1 MLWEKARL
9 HRRAKDFIVNE
20 SGAIALVMV
29 VALVAL
35 MAAAA
40 LAVDYGYMLVVQRQL
55 QNAADAGALSGAD
68 AFGSNSPNSQAAQT
82 AATTAATAIVTGN
95 YWGNQQYLTYCTVT
109 PGYWSNVNKGFTG
122 TTSTTATLP
131 TQTPPAVWAI
141 QVVVPKSSSNN
152 GGPLQLIF
160 GPILGIRTVNLN
172 GTAVAMVVPVASG
185 GSGAS
190 GPWSIL
196 ETGSNSVILNSDV
209 TITGGSVGDNGSSL
223 TLDSGVA
230 VSQGIYANTATS
242 LTNNSGLT
250 VVQNSATNTML
261 ANAVSAATTTL
272 NADIALANN
281 TSTYSNVGQMSSTT
295 ISGTNTV
302 NVADINSM
310 LLTNPY
316 SLTLS
321 AASNESFVVRVSGTF
336 TLNSNTSVLLSGGL
350 TAANVTF
357 IATGGNVVIDAG
369 ATLNGSIL
377 TQNDSVTLN
386 GGATVN
392 GSITSGQN
400 IILDTGTGG
409 SPKVGLNASVSGSA
423 LVQ

>member
-1 MLWEKARL
+1 MLCEKARL
-9 HRRAKDFIVNE
+9 HRGAKDFLVNE

-29 VALVAL
+29 LALVAL

-40 LAVDYGYMLVVQRQL
+40 LAVDYGYMLAVQRQL

-68 AFGSNSPNSQAAQT
+68 AFGNNGPNSQAAQT
-82 AATTAATAIVTGN
+82 AATTAANEIVTGN
-95 YWGNQQYLTYCTVT
+95 SWGNQQHLTYCTVT
-109 PGYWSNVNKGFTG
+109 PGYWSFVNRAFTG

-131 TQTPPAVWAI
+131 TQAAWAV

-160 GPILGIRTVNLN
+160 GPILGIKTANLN
-172 GTAVAMVVPVASG
+172 GAAVAIVKSLASG
-185 GSGAS
+185 ASGAS

-196 ETGSNSVILNSDV
+196 ETGSNSVTLNSDV

-223 TLDSGVA
+223 TLDSGVG

-261 ANAVSAATTTL
+261 SQAASAANADYTT
-272 NADIALANN
+272 DIGLSNN
-281 TSTYSNVGQMSSTT
+281 TGGTHSNVGQNSSTT
-295 ISGTNTV
+295 ITGTNTV
-302 NVADINSM
+302 NVADISSM
-310 LLTNPY
+310 LMDSPY
-316 SLTLS
+316 NLTLS
-321 AASNESFVVRVSGTF
+321 GTSAMSFVVRVSGTF
-336 TLNSNTSVLLSGGL
+336 TLNSNTSVLLTGGL

-357 IATGGNVVIDAG
+357 IATNGSVIIDSG
-369 ATLNGSIL
+369 STLNGSIL
-377 TQNDSVTLN
+377 TENDSVTLN
-386 GGATVN
+386 GNSTVN
-392 GSITSGQN
+392 GSITSAQY
-400 IILDTGTGG
+400 IMLDSGTGG
-409 SPKVGLNASVSGSA
+409 SPKVGPLTALSGSA

>member
-29 VALVAL
+29 LALVAL

-95 YWGNQQYLTYCTVT
+95 YWGNQQYLSYCTVT
-109 PGYWSNVNKGFTG
+109 PGYWSFLNKGFTG

-131 TQTPPAVWAI
+131 TQTPPAVWAV

-160 GPILGIRTVNLN
+160 GPILGIKTVNLN
-172 GTAVAMVVPVASG
+172 GTAVAMVTSPSVTFSVLQTG
-185 GSGAS
+185 GNNINVNG
-190 GPWSIL
+190 
-196 ETGSNSVILNSDV
+196 NV
-209 TITGGSVGDNGSSL
+209 TISGGSVGDNGNGL
-223 TLDSGVA
+223 TLNSGDSVPGGV
-230 VSQGIYANTATS
+230 YANTS
-242 LTNNSGLT
+242 ISPTNNSGIS
-250 VVQNSATNTML
+250 VVQSVATNTML

-295 ISGTNTV
+295 ISGTHTV

-336 TLNSNTSVLLSGGL
+336 TLNANTSVLLSGGL

-357 IATGGNVVIDAG
+357 IPTGGGTVIIDSG
-369 ATLNGSIL
+369 STLNGSIL
-377 TQNDSVTLN
+377 SASNSVTLN
-386 GGATVN
+386 SGAILN
-392 GSITSGQN
+392 GSIITGGQ
-400 IILDTGTGG
+400 IMLDTGPTAPTGNSG
-409 SPKVGLNASVSGSA
+409 SASGSA

>member
-160 GPILGIRTVNLN
+160 GPILGIETVNLN
-172 GTAVAMVVPVASG
+172 GTAVAMVKSPSVT
-185 GSGAS
+185 
-190 GPWSIL
+190 WSVL
-196 ETGSNSVILNSDV
+196 ETGSSSITLNSNV
-209 TITGGSVGDNGSSL
+209 TINGGSVGDNGSSL
-223 TLDSGVA
+223 TLDNGVT
-230 VSQGIYANTATS
+230 VPQGQVYINTATS
-242 LTNNSGLT
+242 VTNNSGLT
-250 VVQNSATNTML
+250 PVQNSASNTL
-261 ANAVSAATTTL
+261 LSQAISSANAAYTNFIGLS
-272 NADIALANN
+272 NN
-281 TSTYSNVGQMSSTT
+281 TGTYSNAGQSANLSIT
-295 ISGTNTV
+295 GTNTV
-302 NVADINSM
+302 NVVDISN
-310 LLTNPY
+310 LLLDNPY
-316 SLTLS
+316 NITLNGTS
-321 AASNESFVVRVSGTF
+321 AMSFVVRVSGTF

-350 TAANVTF
+350 TAGNVTF
-357 IATGGNVVIDAG
+357 IATGGSVIIDG
-369 ATLNGSIL
+369 GTMNGSIL
-377 TQNDSVTLN
+377 TQNSSVTLN
-386 GGATVN
+386 SSATLN
-392 GSITSGQN
+392 GSIVSGQS
-400 IILDTGTGG
+400 IMLDHGVTTP
-409 SPKVGLNASVSGSA
+409 STTFMSSSSGSA

>member
-160 GPILGIRTVNLN
+160 GPILGIETVNLN
-172 GTAVAMVVPVASG
+172 GTAVAMVKSPSVT
-185 GSGAS
+185 
-190 GPWSIL
+190 WSVL
-196 ETGSNSVILNSDV
+196 ETGSSSITLNSNV
-209 TITGGSVGDNGSSL
+209 TINGGSVGDNGSSL
-223 TLDSGVA
+223 TLDNGVT
-230 VSQGIYANTATS
+230 VPQGQVYINTATS
-242 LTNNSGLT
+242 VTNNSGLT
-250 VVQNSATNTML
+250 PVQNSASNTL
-261 ANAVSAATTTL
+261 LSQAISSANAAYTNFIGLS
-272 NADIALANN
+272 NN
-281 TSTYSNVGQMSSTT
+281 TGTYSNAGQSANLSIT
-295 ISGTNTV
+295 GTNTV
-302 NVADINSM
+302 NVVDISN
-310 LLTNPY
+310 LLLDNPY
-316 SLTLS
+316 NITLNGTS
-321 AASNESFVVRVSGTF
+321 AMSFVVRVSGTC

-350 TAANVTF
+350 TAGNVTF
-357 IATGGNVVIDAG
+357 IATGGSVIIDG
-369 ATLNGSIL
+369 GTMNGSIL
-377 TQNDSVTLN
+377 TQNSSVTLN
-386 GGATVN
+386 SSATLN
-392 GSITSGQN
+392 GSIVSGQS
-400 IILDTGTGG
+400 IMLDHGVTTP
-409 SPKVGLNASVSGSA
+409 STTFMSSSSGSA

>member
-1 MLWEKARL
+1 
-9 HRRAKDFIVNE
+9 
-20 SGAIALVMV
+20 
-29 VALVAL
+29 
-35 MAAAA
+35 
-40 LAVDYGYMLVVQRQL
+40 
-55 QNAADAGALSGAD
+55 
-68 AFGSNSPNSQAAQT
+68 
-82 AATTAATAIVTGN
+82 
-95 YWGNQQYLTYCTVT
+95 
-109 PGYWSNVNKGFTG
+109 
-122 TTSTTATLP
+122 
-131 TQTPPAVWAI
+131 
-141 QVVVPKSSSNN
+141 
-152 GGPLQLIF
+152 
-160 GPILGIRTVNLN
+160 
-172 GTAVAMVVPVASG
+172 
-185 GSGAS
+185 
-190 GPWSIL
+190 
-196 ETGSNSVILNSDV
+196 
-209 TITGGSVGDNGSSL
+209 
-223 TLDSGVA
+223 
-230 VSQGIYANTATS
+230 
-242 LTNNSGLT
+242 
-250 VVQNSATNTML
+250 ML

>member
-131 TQTPPAVWAI
+131 TQTPPAAWAV

-160 GPILGIRTVNLN
+160 GPILGIETVNLN
-172 GTAVAMVVPVASG
+172 GTAVAMVKSPSVT
-185 GSGAS
+185 
-190 GPWSIL
+190 WSVL
-196 ETGSNSVILNSDV
+196 ETGSSSITLNSNV
-209 TITGGSVGDNGSSL
+209 TINGGSVGDNGSSL
-223 TLDSGVA
+223 TLDNGVT
-230 VSQGIYANTATS
+230 VPQGQVYINTATS
-242 LTNNSGLT
+242 VTNNSGLT
-250 VVQNSATNTML
+250 PVQNSASNTL
-261 ANAVSAATTTL
+261 LSQAISSANAAYTNFIGLS
-272 NADIALANN
+272 NN
-281 TSTYSNVGQMSSTT
+281 TGTYSNAGQSANLSIT
-295 ISGTNTV
+295 GTNTV
-302 NVADINSM
+302 NVVDISN
-310 LLTNPY
+310 LLLDNPY
-316 SLTLS
+316 NITLNGTS
-321 AASNESFVVRVSGTF
+321 AMSFVVRVSGTF

-350 TAANVTF
+350 TAGNVTF
-357 IATGGNVVIDAG
+357 IATGGSVIIDG
-369 ATLNGSIL
+369 GTMNGSIL
-377 TQNDSVTLN
+377 TQNSSVTLN
-386 GGATVN
+386 SSATLN
-392 GSITSGQN
+392 GSIVSGQS
-400 IILDTGTGG
+400 IMLDHGVTTP
-409 SPKVGLNASVSGSA
+409 STTFMSSSSGSA

>member
-1 MLWEKARL
+1 
-9 HRRAKDFIVNE
+9 
-20 SGAIALVMV
+20 
-29 VALVAL
+29 
-35 MAAAA
+35 
-40 LAVDYGYMLVVQRQL
+40 
-55 QNAADAGALSGAD
+55 
-68 AFGSNSPNSQAAQT
+68 
-82 AATTAATAIVTGN
+82 
-95 YWGNQQYLTYCTVT
+95 
-109 PGYWSNVNKGFTG
+109 
-122 TTSTTATLP
+122 
-131 TQTPPAVWAI
+131 
-141 QVVVPKSSSNN
+141 VVVPKSSSNN

>member
-55 QNAADAGALSGAD
+55 QNAADAGALSGAE

-131 TQTPPAVWAI
+131 TQTPPAVWAVK
-141 QVVVPKSSSNN
+141 VVVPKSSSNN
-152 GGPLQLIF
+152 GGPLQLVF
-160 GPILGIRTVNLN
+160 GPILGIKTVNLN
-172 GTAVAMVVPVASG
+172 GTAVAIVKSPSVA
-185 GSGAS
+185 
-190 GPWSIL
+190 WSVL
-196 ETGSNSVILNSDV
+196 ETGSSSITLNSNV
-209 TITGGSVGDNGSSL
+209 TINGGSVGDNGSGL
-223 TLDSGVA
+223 TLDNGVT
-230 VSQGIYANTATS
+230 VPQGQVYINTATS
-242 LTNNSGLT
+242 VTNNSGLT
-250 VVQNSATNTML
+250 PVQNSASNTML
-261 ANAVSAATTTL
+261 SQAVSVANADYTHFTGLS
-272 NADIALANN
+272 NN
-281 TSTYSNVGQMSSTT
+281 TGTYSNAGQSANLSIT
-295 ISGTNTV
+295 GTNTV
-302 NVADINSM
+302 NVVDISN
-310 LLTNPY
+310 LLLDNPY
-316 SLTLS
+316 NLTLNGTS
-321 AASNESFVVRVSGTF
+321 AMSFVVRVSGTF

-350 TAANVTF
+350 TAGNVTF
-357 IATGGNVVIDAG
+357 IATGGAAIIDSGSTLNGSILTENSSVTLNSG
-369 ATLNGSIL
+369 ATLNGSI
-377 TQNDSVTLN
+377 
-386 GGATVN
+386 
-392 GSITSGQN
+392 ISGQY
-400 IILDTGTGG
+400 IMLDTGPTTP
-409 SPKVGLNASVSGSA
+409 STTFMSSSSGSA

>member
-9 HRRAKDFIVNE
+9 HRRAQDFIVNE

-55 QNAADAGALSGAD
+55 QNAADAGALSGAE

-82 AATTAATAIVTGN
+82 AATTAANAIVTGN
-95 YWGNQQYLTYCTVT
+95 YWGNQQYLTYCTVN

-131 TQTPPAVWAI
+131 TQTPPAVWAV

-152 GGPLQLIF
+152 NGPLQLVF
-160 GPILGIRTVNLN
+160 GPILGITTVNLN
-172 GTAVAMVVPVASG
+172 GTAVAIVKSPSVA
-185 GSGAS
+185 
-190 GPWSIL
+190 WSVL
-196 ETGSNSVILNSDV
+196 ETGSNSITLNSNV
-209 TITGGSVGDNGSSL
+209 SITGGSVGDDGSSL

-230 VSQGIYANTATS
+230 VSQGIYANPATS
-242 LTNNSGLT
+242 VTNNSGLT
-250 VVQNSATNTML
+250 PVQNSASNTL
-261 ANAVSAATTTL
+261 LSQAISVANAAYTNFIGLS
-272 NADIALANN
+272 NN
-281 TSTYSNVGQMSSTT
+281 TGGTYANIGSSNLT
-295 ISGTNTV
+295 ITGTNTV
-302 NVADINSM
+302 NVVDISN
-310 LLTNPY
+310 LLLDNPY
-316 SLTLS
+316 NLTLAGTS
-321 AASNESFVVRVSGTF
+321 AMSFVVRVSGTF

-357 IATGGNVVIDAG
+357 VATGGSVIIDG
-369 ATLNGSIL
+369 GTMNGSIL
-377 TQNDSVTLN
+377 TQNSSVTLN
-386 GGATVN
+386 SSATVN
-392 GSITSGQN
+392 GSIVSGQS
-400 IILDTGTGG
+400 IMLDHGVTTP
-409 SPKVGLNASVSGSA
+409 STTFMSSSSGSA

>member
-55 QNAADAGALSGAD
+55 QNAADAGALSGAE

-131 TQTPPAVWAI
+131 TQTPPAVWAV

-152 GGPLQLIF
+152 NGPLQLVF
-160 GPILGIRTVNLN
+160 GPILGITTVNLN
-172 GTAVAMVVPVASG
+172 GTAVAIVKSPSVA
-185 GSGAS
+185 
-190 GPWSIL
+190 WSVL
-196 ETGSNSVILNSDV
+196 ETGSSSITLNSNV
-209 TITGGSVGDNGSSL
+209 TINGGSVGDNGSGL
-223 TLDSGVA
+223 TLDNGVT
-230 VSQGIYANTATS
+230 VPQGQVYINTATS
-242 LTNNSGLT
+242 VTNNSGLT
-250 VVQNSATNTML
+250 PVQNSASNTML
-261 ANAVSAATTTL
+261 SQAVSVANADYTHFTGLS
-272 NADIALANN
+272 NN
-281 TSTYSNVGQMSSTT
+281 TGTYSNAGQSANLSIT
-295 ISGTNTV
+295 GTNTV
-302 NVADINSM
+302 NVVDISN
-310 LLTNPY
+310 LLLDNPY
-316 SLTLS
+316 NLTLNGTS
-321 AASNESFVVRVSGTF
+321 AMSFVVRVSGTF

-350 TAANVTF
+350 TAGNVTF
-357 IATGGNVVIDAG
+357 IATGGAAIIDSGSTLNGSILTENSSVTLNSG
-369 ATLNGSIL
+369 ATLNGSI
-377 TQNDSVTLN
+377 
-386 GGATVN
+386 
-392 GSITSGQN
+392 ISGQY
-400 IILDTGTGG
+400 IMLDTGPTTP
-409 SPKVGLNASVSGSA
+409 STTFMSSSSGSA

>member
-55 QNAADAGALSGAD
+55 QNAADAGALSGAE

-131 TQTPPAVWAI
+131 TQTPPAAWAV

-160 GPILGIRTVNLN
+160 GPILGIETVNLN
-172 GTAVAMVVPVASG
+172 GTAVAMVKSPSVT
-185 GSGAS
+185 
-190 GPWSIL
+190 WSVL
-196 ETGSNSVILNSDV
+196 ETGSSSITLNSNV
-209 TITGGSVGDNGSSL
+209 TINGGSVGDNGSSL
-223 TLDSGVA
+223 TLDNGVT
-230 VSQGIYANTATS
+230 VPQGQVYINTATS
-242 LTNNSGLT
+242 VTNNSGLT
-250 VVQNSATNTML
+250 PVQNSASNTL
-261 ANAVSAATTTL
+261 LSQAISSANAAYTNFIGLS
-272 NADIALANN
+272 NN
-281 TSTYSNVGQMSSTT
+281 TGTYSNAGQSANLSIT
-295 ISGTNTV
+295 GTNTV
-302 NVADINSM
+302 NVVDISN
-310 LLTNPY
+310 LLLDNPY
-316 SLTLS
+316 NITLNGTS
-321 AASNESFVVRVSGTF
+321 AMSFVVRVSGTF

-350 TAANVTF
+350 TAGNVTF
-357 IATGGNVVIDAG
+357 IATGGSVIIDG
-369 ATLNGSIL
+369 GTMNGSIL
-377 TQNDSVTLN
+377 TQNSSVTLN
-386 GGATVN
+386 SSATLN
-392 GSITSGQN
+392 GSIVSGQS
-400 IILDTGTGG
+400 IMLDHGVTTP
-409 SPKVGLNASVSGSA
+409 STTFMSSSSGSA

>member
-1 MLWEKARL
+1 MNRG
-9 HRRAKDFIVNE
+9 AKDFIVNE

-160 GPILGIRTVNLN
+160 GPILGIETVNLN
-172 GTAVAMVVPVASG
+172 GTAVAMVKSPSVT
-185 GSGAS
+185 
-190 GPWSIL
+190 WSVL
-196 ETGSNSVILNSDV
+196 ETGSSSITLNSNV
-209 TITGGSVGDNGSSL
+209 TINGGSVGDNGSSL
-223 TLDSGVA
+223 TLDNGVT
-230 VSQGIYANTATS
+230 VPQGQVYINTATS
-242 LTNNSGLT
+242 VTNNSGLT
-250 VVQNSATNTML
+250 PVQNSASNTL
-261 ANAVSAATTTL
+261 LSQAISSANAAYTNFIGLS
-272 NADIALANN
+272 NN
-281 TSTYSNVGQMSSTT
+281 TGTYSNAGQSANLSIT
-295 ISGTNTV
+295 GTNTV
-302 NVADINSM
+302 NVVDISN
-310 LLTNPY
+310 LLLDNPY
-316 SLTLS
+316 NITLNGTS
-321 AASNESFVVRVSGTF
+321 AMSFVVRVSGTF

-350 TAANVTF
+350 TAGNVTF
-357 IATGGNVVIDAG
+357 IATGGSVIIDG
-369 ATLNGSIL
+369 GTMNGSIL
-377 TQNDSVTLN
+377 TQNSSVTLN
-386 GGATVN
+386 SSATLN
-392 GSITSGQN
+392 GSIVSGQS
-400 IILDTGTGG
+400 IMLDHGVTTP
-409 SPKVGLNASVSGSA
+409 STTFMSSSSGSA

>member
-1 MLWEKARL
+1 MLWEQARL
-9 HRRAKDFIVNE
+9 HRRAQDFLVNE

-55 QNAADAGALSGAD
+55 QNAADAGALSGAE

-131 TQTPPAVWAI
+131 TQTPPAAWAV

-160 GPILGIRTVNLN
+160 GPILGIETVNLN
-172 GTAVAMVVPVASG
+172 GTAVAMVKSPSVT
-185 GSGAS
+185 
-190 GPWSIL
+190 WSVL
-196 ETGSNSVILNSDV
+196 ETGSSSITLNSNV
-209 TITGGSVGDNGSSL
+209 TINGGSVGDNGSSL
-223 TLDSGVA
+223 TLDNGVT
-230 VSQGIYANTATS
+230 VPQGQVYINTATS
-242 LTNNSGLT
+242 VTNNSGLT
-250 VVQNSATNTML
+250 PVQNSASNTL
-261 ANAVSAATTTL
+261 LSQAISSANAAYTNFIGLS
-272 NADIALANN
+272 NN
-281 TSTYSNVGQMSSTT
+281 TGTYSNAGQSANLSIT
-295 ISGTNTV
+295 GTNTV
-302 NVADINSM
+302 NVVDISN
-310 LLTNPY
+310 LLLDNPY
-316 SLTLS
+316 NITLNGTS
-321 AASNESFVVRVSGTF
+321 AMSFVVRVSGTF

-350 TAANVTF
+350 TAGNVTF
-357 IATGGNVVIDAG
+357 IATGGSVIIDG
-369 ATLNGSIL
+369 GTMNGSIL
-377 TQNDSVTLN
+377 TQNSSVTLN
-386 GGATVN
+386 SSATLN
-392 GSITSGQN
+392 GSIVSGQS
-400 IILDTGTGG
+400 IMLDHGVTTP
-409 SPKVGLNASVSGSA
+409 STTFMSSSSGSA